1 MQHDV
6 VGIGET
12 DVALGLHLIPKVLLC
27 FHIFRHYE
35 FKSLFHLFSMFYII
49 VLNDVRW
56 PMSDGSSKSSFQAQ
70 ALFSNNL
77 HFKAFPA

>member
-49 VLNDVRW
+49 VLNDVR
-56 PMSDGSSKSSFQAQ
+56 
-70 ALFSNNL
+70 
-77 HFKAFPA
+77 